1 MYSIRKLLTS
11 MHYYSRVVINFH
23 TVLNA
28 YYIYIYIYNAYYYIL
43 ESTCVVSVLTWL
55 ATTTTRSS

>member
-1 MYSIRKLLTS
+1 
-11 MHYYSRVVINFH
+11 MHYYSTRVVINFH

-43 ESTCVVSVLTWL
+43 EYV
-55 ATTTTRSS
+55 